1 MTDNCLPIS
10 SYEVRKYIEEELII
24 TDILPSKVS
33 WRDTDVGETG
43 TTVTYQIRAVN
54 KRGPSIW
61 SEPLFVKVG
70 TVPVPPTDLKVVEF
84 VNTETVKM
92 EWTPSEQILNNPAVT
107 SYRVYLDKLDGN
119 PADLVYDTGKR
130 ALSTIVTI
138 NGLELG
144 KEYGISVA
152 AVN

>member
-1 MTDNCLPIS
+1 
-10 SYEVRKYIEEELII
+10 V
-24 TDILPSKVS
+24 
-33 WRDTDVGETG
+33 TG

-61 SEPLFVKVG
+61 SEPLLVKVG
-70 TVPVPPTDLKVVEF
+70 TVPVPPTDLRVIEF

-92 EWTPSEQILNNPAVT
+92 EWTPSAQTSNNPAAL

-119 PADLVYDTGKR
+119 PADLVYDSGKR
-130 ALSTIVTI
+130 ALSTTVTI

-144 KEYGISVA
+144 QEYGISVS
-152 AVN
+152 AVNSIGEGPACAQTLV